1 MWMITP
7 HYAGPGSMCF
17 SLLLLALLLP
27 IIAHCSWADLGIH
40 LNFEMTTIV
49 CVKIGSVP
57 YRPLGVKS
65 TPLIWTPWNLANWGS

>member
-7 HYAGPGSMCF
+7 HYAPGSMGC

-27 IIAHCSWADLGIH
+27 IIAHCSWADLGVH
-40 LNFEMTTIV
+40 LNFELTTIV

-57 YRPLGVKS
+57 NRLLGVQS
-65 TPLIWTPWNLANWGS
+65 TPVIWMPWNLANWGS